1 MVVLAADPYKKHVQN
16 ASGLLHRIVVV
27 RPRVGPTGAFV
38 TSLFVCLLAC
48 LSTISARSSLQNTHV
63 FKLLGRYSGTTWA
76 LLGHYLGTTWALL
89 GHLTP
94 NFYLLKG

>member
-38 TSLFVCLLAC
+38 TSLFVCLLVAC
-48 LSTISARSSLQNTHV
+48 LSTISEVLEVVH
-63 FKLLGRYSGTTWA
+63 LE
-76 LLGHYLGTTWALL
+76 
-89 GHLTP
+89 LTP
-94 NFYLLKG
+94 NS